1 MKPVLTAF
9 HCVLLLCAAA
19 LLTSCASPLRVA
31 ENYAAQDEWMKA
43 VLTYRKYCSQRA
55 CDVEYRSRLKQ
66 TELKAADFYY
76 QRGLRAEEAGNFDAA
91 LEQFQQGL
99 IAMPEHSRLQQAVA
113 EVVARKQAEELYQ
126 EGLTFRSAGKYSEA
140 RRQLEKALDLYPW
153 HKQAADVLAAL
164 KAEEETRFS
173 EGLALNSAA
182 PVTLNFRQTDLK
194 QAFEF
199 LAKSFGVNV
208 IFDEGTKS
216 VPVTLFGKDVTFD
229 QGLNLLLATTKM
241 FYKRIGPNTI
251 LIAPDSK
258 EKRGQYED
266 HLVRTFQLNVVR
278 AKDMADILKGLLN
291 IKKVSINE
299 ALNTLEIRDTED
311 VVKLAEHIVES
322 NDRKP
327 AEIIL
332 DVEILEVNRNKS
344 DKLGLDLGTY
354 SIVGNIA
361 STPGTIPI
369 TGSIRNAIASGTVLT
384 LPTATLRFFKQD
396 VDAKTLANPK
406 IRVTSGKAA
415 KVHVGDRVPLL
426 QASIVD
432 ATGQTRTTFDYK
444 DIGIQLSVEPLV
456 NLDNSTSVKLALE
469 VSSLGA
475 NLGTPTQPAYAI
487 GTRKAETFMV
497 LRDGETAI
505 LGGLIQEIDNDTR
518 TKVPGLGDIPG
529 IGSLVTSYDRSG
541 SRTDVLLTITPR
553 VVRGWDVPARP
564 LREFY
569 SGTETVY
576 SDKPVFG
583 SLAVVAREEADAP
596 TTRRGKASRQGTG
609 AGAAEEGK
617 AGSGADGPGPQGS
630 ASVDQRSGADNAA
643 GTNGAAG
650 ANNPAAAG
658 DATGTDKKQ
667 GAGSPSGA
675 DSRSVPDGKSSPDAK
690 SSGADGGPG
699 SAAPGA
705 AGDAATPV
713 SPTLSFDKPVYDV
726 NNGQQVDIDVVA
738 AGLPSGSNAP
748 LEILYNAQLLAYAGG
763 SKGDVGAADVSA
775 DSARGVISIALTLAN
790 GAVNNDSSTVAH
802 LTLRGLKPG
811 VSYLVFR
818 TPSLKDSNGETVS
831 TQVRASRIVVK

>member
-1 MKPVLTAF
+1 MKPVLAAL
-9 HCVLLLCAAA
+9 HCVLLLSAGV
-19 LLTSCASPLRVA
+19 LLTSCASPMKVA
-31 ENYAAQDEWMKA
+31 ESYAAQDEWMKA
-43 VLTYRKYCSQRA
+43 VLIYRKYCSQRP
-55 CDVEYRSRLKQ
+55 CDVEYRSRSKQ

-76 QRGLRAEEAGNFDAA
+76 QRGLREEEAGNFDAA

-99 IAMPEHSRLQQAVA
+99 IAMPEHNRLQQAVA

-126 EGLTFRSAGKYSEA
+126 EGLTFRAAGKYAEA
-140 RRQLEKALDLYPW
+140 RQQLEKTLDLYPW
-153 HKQAADVLAAL
+153 HKQASDALVAL

-173 EGLALNSAA
+173 EGLALSSVA

-208 IFDEGTKS
+208 MFDEGTKS

-229 QGLNLLLATTKM
+229 QGLNLLLATTRM

-251 LIAPDSK
+251 LIAPDTK

-299 ALNTLEIRDTED
+299 ALNTLAVRDTED

-344 DKLGLDLGTY
+344 DKLGLDLGSY
-354 SIVGNIA
+354 SVVGGIS

-406 IRVTSGKAA
+406 IRVTSGKSA

-426 QASIVD
+426 AASIVD

-444 DIGIQLSVEPLV
+444 DIGIQLAVEPLV

-505 LGGLIQEIDNDTR
+505 LGGLIQDQENNTR

-529 IGSLVTSYDRSG
+529 LGSLFTSYDRSTT
-541 SRTDVLLTITPR
+541 RTDVLLTITPR
-553 VVRGWDVPARP
+553 VVRGWDVPARA

-583 SLAVVAREEADAP
+583 SLTAVARQSDNSAAGGTAP
-596 TTRRGKASRQGTG
+596 GGKASQEGGRTAAADEARSPDQRPGPDNQAGPDTRQGPDSKSGTDG
-609 AGAAEEGK
+609 RPASDASN
-617 AGSGADGPGPQGS
+617 SGADG
-630 ASVDQRSGADNAA
+630 
-643 GTNGAAG
+643 
-650 ANNPAAAG
+650 
-658 DATGTDKKQ
+658 
-667 GAGSPSGA
+667 
-675 DSRSVPDGKSSPDAK
+675 
-690 SSGADGGPG
+690 
-699 SAAPGA
+699 AAPA
-705 AGDAATPV
+705 

-726 NNGQQVDIDVVA
+726 NNGQQVDIDVIG

-748 LEILYNAQLLAYAGG
+748 LEILYNAQLLAFTGG
-763 SKGDVGAADVSA
+763 SKGDLGAADVSA
-775 DSARGVISIALTLAN
+775 DSARGVISIALTLPDGAN
-790 GAVNNDSSTVAH
+790 NSDSSTVAH
-802 LTLRGLKPG
+802 LTLRGVKPG

-818 TPSLKDSNGETVS
+818 TPSLKDSNGESVS
-831 TQVRASRIVVK
+831 TQVRASRIAVK

>member
-1 MKPVLTAF
+1 MKRVLAATLNW
-9 HCVLLLCAAA
+9 VLPLCAAA
-19 LLTSCASPLRVA
+19 LLTSCVSPMRVA

-43 VLTYRKYCSQRA
+43 VLTYRKYCSQRP

-66 TELKAADFYY
+66 TELKAADFFY
-76 QRGLRAEEAGNFDAA
+76 QRGLREEEAGHFDAA
-91 LEQFQQGL
+91 LAQFQQGL
-99 IAMPEHSRLQQAVA
+99 IAMPEHNRLQQAVA
-113 EVVARKQAEELYQ
+113 DVVARKQAEELY
-126 EGLTFRSAGKYSEA
+126 EEAVTFRNAGKYTEA
-140 RRQLEKALDLYPW
+140 RRQLQQALDLYPW
-153 HKQAADVLAAL
+153 HKQASEMLAAI

-173 EGLALNSAA
+173 EGLALSSSA

-229 QGLNLLLATTKM
+229 QGLNLLLATTKS

-251 LIAPDSK
+251 LIAPDTK

-291 IKKVSINE
+291 IKKVAINE
-299 ALNTLEIRDTED
+299 SLNTLEIRDTED

-332 DVEILEVNRNKS
+332 DVEILEVDRNKS

-354 SIVGNIA
+354 SVVGGIG
-361 STPGTIPI
+361 STAGTIPFN
-369 TGSIRNAIASGTVLT
+369 GSIRNSIATNTVLT
-384 LPTATLRFFKQD
+384 LPTATFQFFKQD
-396 VDAKTLANPK
+396 VDAKTLSNPK
-406 IRVTSGKAA
+406 IRVMSGKSA
-415 KVHVGDRVPLL
+415 KIHVGDRVPLL
-426 QASIVD
+426 AANIVD
-432 ATGQTRTTFDYK
+432 ATGQTRTTYDYK
-444 DIGIQLSVEPLV
+444 DIGIQLAVDPLV
-456 NLDNSTSVKLALE
+456 NLDNSTSVKLSLE

-475 NLGTPTQPAYAI
+475 NLGTVAQPAYAI

-505 LGGLIQEIDNDTR
+505 LGGLIQDQSNDTR
-518 TKVPGLGDIPG
+518 TKPAGIGDIPG
-529 IGSLVTSYDRSG
+529 VGSLVTSYDQSG

-553 VVRGWDVPARP
+553 VVRGWDVLARP

-583 SLAVVAREEADAP
+583 SLASVARP
-596 TTRRGKASRQGTG
+596 
-609 AGAAEEGK
+609 AG
-617 AGSGADGPGPQGS
+617 
-630 ASVDQRSGADNAA
+630 N
-643 GTNGAAG
+643 T
-650 ANNPAAAG
+650 
-658 DATGTDKKQ
+658 
-667 GAGSPSGA
+667 
-675 DSRSVPDGKSSPDAK
+675 PDGTA
-690 SSGADGGPG
+690 
-699 SAAPGA
+699 AAPG
-705 AGDAATPV
+705 GTATPGKPSPGGSSNAPPETPDSKPAPDTPNANSGANPGTNPSTDAPPPA

-726 NNGQQVDIDVVA
+726 TNGQQVDIDVIG
-738 AGLPSGSNAP
+738 AGLPSGSNVP
-748 LEILYNAQLLAYAGG
+748 LEILYNSQLLAFVAG
-763 SKGDVGAADVSA
+763 SPGDVGAADVSA
-775 DSARGVISIALTLAN
+775 DSARGIISISLSLAQGSTN
-790 GAVNNDSSTVAH
+790 GDAATVAH
-802 LTLRGLKPG
+802 LSLHGSKPG

-818 TPSLKDSNGETVS
+818 TPSLKDANGVSLS
-831 TQVRASRIVVK
+831 TQVRASRIDVK